1 MKQSGFGI
9 ASLVLGIVSIL
20 LACVGVGIFPAIL
33 GIIFAIIGLISKSK
47 KSGTA
52 IAGLIC
58 SIVGV
63 IFFLFAYLVA
73 DSFLDTYNKEKQKK
87 VETVEQSETETND
100 AEVDEKAEEQTEQEE
115 ELQTY
120 NVGDSVVL
128 KDWEIIVTDFKIVDS
143 ISENYGKFSPD
154 EEGNKYAQVFV
165 SVTNNGKQTDRFL
178 PSYGYGDDVNAK
190 LLYGDGYEFSA
201 TNLLG
206 YSNEMHDSTI
216 NPLSSKT
223 GEIVFNISEV
233 VANSE
238 DEILLQFNSGND
250 TIQFKVR

>member
-33 GIIFAIIGLISKSK
+33 GIIFSIIGFISKNK
-47 KSGTA
+47 KNGTA
-52 IAGLIC
+52 IAGMIC
-58 SIVGV
+58 SVVGV

-73 DSFLDTYNKEKQKK
+73 DSFLDTYDKEKQKK
-87 VETVEQSETETND
+87 VETVEQSESEMND
-100 AEVDEKAEEQTEQEE
+100 EEINEQPEKQTKQEE
-115 ELQTY
+115 EFKTY
-120 NVGDSVVL
+120 NIGDSVAL
-128 KDWEIIVTDFKIVDS
+128 KDWEITVTDFKIVDS
-143 ISENYGKFSPD
+143 ISANYGTFSPD

-165 SVTNNGKQTDRFL
+165 SVTNNGKQADNFL

-190 LLYGDGYEFSA
+190 LLYGNGYEFSA

-216 NPLSSKT
+216 NPLSSKS
-223 GEIVFNISEV
+223 GEIAFNISGV

-238 DEILLQFNSGND
+238 DELLLQFNSGSD